1 MGFDQILLQQ
11 RLVQLR
17 YEAPGPS
24 SSLLSDG
31 RQIDESPTCSR
42 PPSPI
47 TTVQNQLEQ
56 ALLDLHRL
64 TNIPPTIP
72 ILNNQVKKTNPTPVR
87 SGVYSQI
94 YEGRWLGEKKVCICT
109 SSTRVGTR
117 SYQMSLG
124 GFENPAG
131 CGRA

>member
-42 PPSPI
+42 HPSPI

-72 ILNNQVKKTNPTPVR
+72 ILNYQVKKTNPTPVR
-87 SGVYSQI
+87 SSVYSRI
-94 YEGRWLGEKKVCICT
+94 YEGRWLGEKKVWRYI
-109 SSTRVGTR
+109 STCVGTR
-117 SYQMSLG
+117 SYHMSLG
-124 GFENPAG
+124 GVENPVD